1 MSKITLDKNLTS
13 IENSWKFNSK
23 ISKNFDS
30 HVIKSVPHYLDIQNY
45 VVSLSEWFLKDK
57 TRIYD
62 LGCSTGETINKI
74 ANLKLNNK
82 IELIGIDQSSKMLE
96 IAKKKN
102 NKINNKSLKLIY
114 DKKDLTK
121 IKNLKNND
129 LILSILTLPFLNFK
143 QRKKLIKIIYKSLN
157 KGGGFIFV
165 DKIRSSNSAF
175 EDIFNQVYFDFKLQK
190 KLNPE
195 QILNKSKLL
204 RSSMNLLSAN
214 EINSQLNEIGFK
226 KNDVFFKWFN
236 FIGIIAIK

>member
-1 MSKITLDKNLTS
+1 MKNKFLIILLTISFFYQNILSAEVFNIESSEIKILNKGNITKAFNGVKITSNDGVE
-13 IENSWKFNSK
+13 I
-23 ISKNFDS
+23 
-30 HVIKSVPHYLDIQNY
+30 
-45 VVSLSEWFLKDK
+45 
-57 TRIYD
+57 
-62 LGCSTGETINKI
+62 TGKE
-74 ANLKLNNK
+74 
-82 IELIGIDQSSKMLE
+82 
-96 IAKKKN
+96 
-102 NKINNKSLKLIY
+102 LIY

-190 KLNPE
+190 QLNPE

-214 EINSQLNEIGFK
+214 EINSQLNQIGFK